1 MNLLRVL
8 EMETEKMSDFI
19 ALFHLVEYLE
29 GFDDET
35 IEAVMIDLENNL
47 EHYTSKEKKTLRD
60 KFEII
65 QTKFFIKEIDNVCN
79 TISCK
84 TSRELAKLFTAHLEV
99 NYMEKRDEI

>member
-1 MNLLRVL
+1 M
-8 EMETEKMSDFI
+8 TDFI
-19 ALFHLVEYLE
+19 ALFHLVEYLK

-35 IEAVMIDLENNL
+35 IEVVVIDLENNL

-84 TSRELAKLFTAHLEV
+84 TSRELAKLFTDHLEL
-99 NYMEKRDEI
+99 NYI

>member
-1 MNLLRVL
+1 MTD
-8 EMETEKMSDFI
+8 MADFI
-19 ALFHLVEYLE
+19 VLFQLVEFLR

-35 IEAVMIDLENNL
+35 TVETVMIDLENNL
-47 EHYTSKEKKTLRD
+47 EHYTSKENKTLRD

-84 TSRELAKLFTAHLEV
+84 TSRELAKLLSEHLEL
-99 NYMEKRDEI
+99 NYI

>member
-1 MNLLRVL
+1 
-8 EMETEKMSDFI
+8 METEKMSDFI

>member
-1 MNLLRVL
+1 M
-8 EMETEKMSDFI
+8 TEEDFI
-19 ALFHLVEYLE
+19 ALFHLVEYLK
-29 GFDDET
+29 GFDDDTPVET
-35 IEAVMIDLENNL
+35 VMIDLENNL
-47 EHYTSKEKKTLRD
+47 EHYMSKGNKTLRD

-84 TSRELAKLFTAHLEV
+84 TSRELAKLFTAHLNL

>member
-1 MNLLRVL
+1 MTD
-8 EMETEKMSDFI
+8 MTDFI

-29 GFDDET
+29 SFNDDTSVET
-35 IEAVMIDLENNL
+35 VLAYLESDL

-84 TSRELAKLFTAHLEV
+84 TSRELAKLLSEHLEL
-99 NYMEKRDEI
+99 NYI